1 MFLARMNYREVE
13 DYLAQNDTVI
23 IPVGS
28 LENHGLHLPLGTDAL
43 IPEEIARR
51 VDARSPLLIAPI
63 LNYGAT
69 DDLAGFAGTVFSLY
83 LWADETWLAK
93 RVLFRI

>member
-1 MFLARMNYREVE
+1 MYLAHMNYLEE
-13 DYLAQNDTVI
+13 KDTVI

-51 VDARSPLLIAPI
+51 LDARSPLLIAPI
-63 LNYGAT
+63 VNYGAT
-69 DDLAGFAGTVFSLY
+69 DDLTALRGRSR
-83 LWADETWLAK
+83 WAP
-93 RVLFRI
+93 RG